1 MYNFQGEADDGKDK
15 YDAVCIFHTETML
28 LLSIYLY
35 SLYIFYLENISN
47 QLNYIY
53 LEWSYISNY
62 LEQ

>member
-35 SLYIFYLENISN
+35 SRNIFYLKNISN
-47 QLNYIY
+47 QLKYI
-53 LEWSYISNY
+53 
-62 LEQ
+62 